1 MHFILFQL
9 YWSIIA
15 LRIPVRYVV
24 RCLSIRFC
32 LVFFL
37 WLEHG
42 YGFGVGDHKQTPL
55 SSYLTTSMYYQN
67 DPSPLIMTLI
77 TQLETVFVR
86 SLHHE
91 VKLLFSPL
99 HTMAFGK
106 KSLCSAHTC
115 SGLLPRTVLGG
126 VSMWI
131 IWKFLNGSFLSFLLF
146 VYLFISVWTPEYL
159 AYVIL
164 ILHK

>member
-106 KSLCSAHTC
+106 KSLCLNHT
-115 SGLLPRTVLGG
+115 SWVGVMFFLLETTWSTYL
-126 VSMWI
+126 I
-131 IWKFLNGSFLSFLLF
+131 FFFLNSCLFFEWICLICLYQYGFMEISFM
-146 VYLFISVWTPEYL
+146 V
-159 AYVIL
+159 
-164 ILHK
+164 